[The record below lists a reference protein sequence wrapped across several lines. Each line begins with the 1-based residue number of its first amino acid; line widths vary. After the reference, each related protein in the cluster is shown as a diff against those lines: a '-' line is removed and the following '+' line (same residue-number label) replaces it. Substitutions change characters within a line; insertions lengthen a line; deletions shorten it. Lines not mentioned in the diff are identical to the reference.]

1 MSVKQEG
8 IVSAL
13 AAAGTVPRQP
23 GAVASG
29 GLAFVTAL

>member
-1 MSVKQEG
+1 MSAKQQG
-8 IVSAL
+8 IVSAP

-29 GLAFVTAL
+29 GVA